1 MDKQAMPAPA
11 GGIDYGPGM
20 VQGVKAGGFL
30 FLTAMRG
37 IDPATKEYS
46 DDTAEQARRAFEN
59 LRAALAPSGAGLEHV
74 VKVTVYLGSVNY
86 RYAFHDVWQE
96 YFADNPPARIMIE
109 VANPNP
115 GPRGKAH
122 FALDVI
128 ALAP

>member
-1 MDKQAMPAPA
+1 SPD
-11 GGIDYGPGM
+11 GGIDYGAGM
-20 VQGVKAGGFL
+20 VQGIKAGGFL

-46 DDTAEQARRAFEN
+46 EDTAEQARRAFEN
-59 LRAALAPSGAGLEHV
+59 LKEALKPSGAGLEPG
-74 VKVTVYLGSVNY
+74 VKAPAYLGGVNS

-96 YFADNPPARIMIE
+96 YFSENPPARIMIE
-109 VANPNP
+109 VSNPNP